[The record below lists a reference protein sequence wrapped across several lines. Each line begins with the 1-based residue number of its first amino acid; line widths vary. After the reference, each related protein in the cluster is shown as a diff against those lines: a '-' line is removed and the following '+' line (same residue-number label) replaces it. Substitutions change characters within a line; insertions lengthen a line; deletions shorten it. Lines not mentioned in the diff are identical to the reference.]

1 MNLSDRPT
9 AVTGGLT
16 GCSDAELATLAL
28 DRSGAAFATLMRR
41 YETRIYR
48 LIRSHIGNND
58 EALDLVQ
65 ESFVAAWLAL
75 KSYDPARPFGTWLAR
90 IAINKSRDW
99 GRRRAVRKFF
109 TFAAS
114 LADDVLEI
122 PDDAIG
128 ADVTADDRQR
138 MAAVAR
144 AIPQLPAQLKEPLIL
159 CAVDGLSQADAATV
173 LGISEKAV
181 ETRIRRARAR
191 LSEIVGDV

>member
-1 MNLSDRPT
+1 MSLSDRR
-9 AVTGGLT
+9 AVVSDLA
-16 GCSDAELATLAL
+16 GCSDSELATLAR
-28 DRSGAAFATLMRR
+28 DRSSAAFSLLMHRH
-41 YETRIYR
+41 ETRIYR

-75 KSYDPARPFGTWLAR
+75 KSYDPTRPFGTWLAR

-109 TFAAS
+109 TFAAP
-114 LADDVLEI
+114 LTGDVLEI
-122 PDDAIG
+122 PEDTIA
-128 ADVTADDRQR
+128 ADVAMDDRQR

-144 AIPQLPAQLKEPLIL
+144 AIPQLPAKLKEPLIL
-159 CAVDGLSQADAATV
+159 CAVDGLPQAEAATV

-191 LSEIVGDV
+191 LSEIIGDA

>member
-1 MNLSDRPT
+1 M
-9 AVTGGLT
+9 VTGDVT
-16 GCSDAELATLAL
+16 GDLAKCSDGELTTLAL
-28 DRSGAAFATLMRR
+28 DRTSAAYAVLMRR
-41 YETRIYR
+41 HETRIYR
-48 LIRSHIGNND
+48 LIRSHIGDND

-109 TFAAS
+109 TFAVPLGS
-114 LADDVLEI
+114 DVLEI

-128 ADVTADDRQR
+128 PDVAADDRQR
-138 MAAVAR
+138 MAAAAR

-159 CAVDGLSQADAATV
+159 CAVDGLSQAEAATV

-181 ETRIRRARAR
+181 EARIRRARAR
-191 LSEIVGDV
+191 LTEILGNA

>member
-1 MNLSDRPT
+1 MSLSDRQM
-9 AVTGGLT
+9 AVAGDLA
-16 GCSDAELATLAL
+16 GCSDAELATRSR
-28 DRSGAAFATLMRR
+28 DRNSAAFAMLMRR

-48 LIRSHIGNND
+48 LIRSHIGNSD

-109 TFAAS
+109 VFAAP
-114 LADDVLEI
+114 LADDALQI
-122 PDDAIG
+122 PDAGVGI
-128 ADVTADDRQR
+128 DVAAADRQR
-138 MAAVAR
+138 MLAVAR

-191 LSEIVGDV
+191 LLEIVETA

>member
-1 MNLSDRPT
+1 MSLSDRR
-9 AVTGGLT
+9 AVVSDLA
-16 GCSDAELATLAL
+16 GCSDGELATLAL
-28 DRSGAAFATLMRR
+28 DRSSAAYSVLMRR
-41 YETRIYR
+41 HETRIYR

-58 EALDLVQ
+58 EAFDLVQ

-75 KSYDPARPFGTWLAR
+75 KTYDPARPFGTWLAR

-109 TFAAS
+109 TFAAP
-114 LADDVLEI
+114 LTGDVLEI

-128 ADVTADDRQR
+128 ADVAADDRQR

-144 AIPQLPAQLKEPLIL
+144 AIPQLPAKLKEPLIL
-159 CAVDGLSQADAATV
+159 CAVDGLPQAEAAII

-191 LSEIVGDV
+191 LSEIIGEA

>member
-1 MNLSDRPT
+1 
-9 AVTGGLT
+9 
-16 GCSDAELATLAL
+16 LAL
-28 DRSGAAFATLMRR
+28 DRNSAAFALLMRR

-109 TFAAS
+109 TFAAP

-144 AIPQLPAQLKEPLIL
+144 AIPQLPAPLKEPLIL

-191 LSEIVGDV
+191 LSEIVGDA